1 MFDEGNSPPLLGRV
15 LTPEDDRPGG
25 PSGGF
30 GVVISEG
37 FWKTWFNSAPDVVG
51 RKLVIADVPFTVV
64 GVMPKRFIGADATE
78 RRSVSLWAEPVIDAP
93 YNNLAAGYHAWWL
106 QIIARRKPGVT
117 LEQANA
123 ALAAA
128 SNPVL
133 EAATSDTKWIK
144 DEQAHHFRIEAEAGA
159 AGYSGLRNPYY
170 NFVQSLKVV
179 MVLCAAMLLLACLN
193 LASLLMARSAA
204 RERELA
210 TRLAM
215 GATRRRLVQQL
226 MVESGLIALMGTAA
240 GMLAAPMVSRALAAV
255 LLGRFRNAVLDTTL
269 DLRVYGFAAGT
280 AIAVVLLIGLA
291 PALRATA
298 KNLSEQIKQGTH
310 AAGAGERKSPLPRAL
325 MGLEVAL
332 ALVLVV
338 GAGLLATSLV
348 RLYATGLGFDP
359 KGLVNLELDM
369 SKQALDGDALTRW
382 YRAYGEALSHL
393 PGVQGVT
400 FQSVTPLGGSSWT
413 NQFQS
418 PLSGGKQKIYMNA
431 VAPAYFQTMRIRMLE
446 GRDFDWNDTIASGR
460 KIILNAS
467 AAKVLF
473 PGLNPLGRTVT
484 AGNGTFFEVIAVVG
498 DVHYKT
504 IQQSAPAGAYE
515 PITQDDEKKPSYR
528 AVVRLDGP
536 AAPLADRGAHPDG
549 ADGDDVPP
557 PVMRRWTRLDQLGAD
572 EQCGGGVLCRVRA
585 AGDGDWLYGT
595 LAYATADER
604 DRDTDGAGAQRA
616 QVVGRCSARTLGWR
630 RADRWQGWRLYSP
643 QGECWRRQ
651 RAASVHDPLVLIKK
665 NASWC

>member
-1 MFDEGNSPPLLGRV
+1 MRAPGFTATAVLTLALGLGANTAIFSLVNALLLRPLPAPHAEQLAVLKLDEGYGPNWTFCEPLFRGLEKRHEAFQDVAAFTGHDFLVRSGSGVVKVNSALVSGEFFSAMETAPLLGRV

-78 RRSVSLWAEPVIDAP
+78 RPEIYAPLWAEPVIDAP

-193 LASLLMARSAA
+193 SDQPAD
-204 RERELA
+204 
-210 TRLAM
+210 
-215 GATRRRLVQQL
+215 GAGR
-226 MVESGLIALMGTAA
+226 GAGAGAGDAA
-240 GMLAAPMVSRALAAV
+240 GDGGDAAAADTAIDDGERADR
-255 LLGRFRNAVLDTTL
+255 GDGNGGRNAGGTD
-269 DLRVYGFAAGT
+269 GEPGAGR
-280 AIAVVLLIGLA
+280 G
-291 PALRATA
+291 
-298 KNLSEQIKQGTH
+298 
-310 AAGAGERKSPLPRAL
+310 AAGAFPQRCAGHDAGPAGVRICGWDGDRGGAADRA
-325 MGLEVAL
+325 
-332 ALVLVV
+332 
-338 GAGLLATSLV
+338 GAGAAGYGEKPE
-348 RLYATGLGFDP
+348 RADQTGDACGRRGRTEKPAAARADGPGGGAGAGAGGGSGVAGYEPGAAVCTGWASIP

-369 SKQALDGDALTRW
+369 SKQALDGEALTRW

-400 FQSVTPLGGSSWT
+400 FQSVTPLGGV
-413 NQFQS
+413 
-418 PLSGGKQKIYMNA
+418 PG
-431 VAPAYFQTMRIRMLE
+431 RINSNLR
-446 GRDFDWNDTIASGR
+446 
-460 KIILNAS
+460 
-467 AAKVLF
+467 
-473 PGLNPLGRTVT
+473 
-484 AGNGTFFEVIAVVG
+484 
-498 DVHYKT
+498 
-504 IQQSAPAGAYE
+504 
-515 PITQDDEKKPSYR
+515 
-528 AVVRLDGP
+528 
-536 AAPLADRGAHPDG
+536 
-549 ADGDDVPP
+549 
-557 PVMRRWTRLDQLGAD
+557 
-572 EQCGGGVLCRVRA
+572 
-585 AGDGDWLYGT
+585 
-595 LAYATADER
+595 
-604 DRDTDGAGAQRA
+604 
-616 QVVGRCSARTLGWR
+616 
-630 RADRWQGWRLYSP
+630 
-643 QGECWRRQ
+643 
-651 RAASVHDPLVLIKK
+651 
-665 NASWC
+665 

>member
-1 MFDEGNSPPLLGRV
+1 MEWIRIAVSRIAGLFGGRRRDAELDAELREHIELAVEDKRKQGLSAAEARTAVLREFGGVTQIKEQYRVRRGVPFIEQIARDVRYGCRQLMRAPGFTATAVLTLALGLGANTAIFSLVNALLLRPLPAPHAEQLAVLKLDEGYGPNWTFCEPLFRGLEKRHEAFQDVAAFTGHDFLVRSGSGVVKVNSALVSGEFFSAMETAPLLGRV

-78 RRSVSLWAEPVIDAP
+78 RPEIYAPLWAEPVIDAP

-393 PGVQGVT
+393 PG
-400 FQSVTPLGGSSWT
+400 
-413 NQFQS
+413 
-418 PLSGGKQKIYMNA
+418 A
-431 VAPAYFQTMRIRMLE
+431 C
-446 GRDFDWNDTIASGR
+446 
-460 KIILNAS
+460 
-467 AAKVLF
+467 
-473 PGLNPLGRTVT
+473 
-484 AGNGTFFEVIAVVG
+484 
-498 DVHYKT
+498 
-504 IQQSAPAGAYE
+504 
-515 PITQDDEKKPSYR
+515 R
-528 AVVRLDGP
+528 A
-536 AAPLADRGAHPDG
+536 
-549 ADGDDVPP
+549 
-557 PVMRRWTRLDQLGAD
+557 
-572 EQCGGGVLCRVRA
+572 
-585 AGDGDWLYGT
+585 
-595 LAYATADER
+595 
-604 DRDTDGAGAQRA
+604 
-616 QVVGRCSARTLGWR
+616 
-630 RADRWQGWRLYSP
+630 
-643 QGECWRRQ
+643 
-651 RAASVHDPLVLIKK
+651 
-665 NASWC
+665 